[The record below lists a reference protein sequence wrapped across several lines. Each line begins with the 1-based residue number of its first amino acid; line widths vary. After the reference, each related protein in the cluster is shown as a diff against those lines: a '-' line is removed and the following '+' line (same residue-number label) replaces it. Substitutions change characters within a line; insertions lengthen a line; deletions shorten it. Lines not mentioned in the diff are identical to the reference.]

1 MKNEMTLDQRGLTI
15 PAEELAEHGLD
26 GADLSAQMTRSL
38 ILLMPQK
45 MTAEQMVDAL
55 AGLCE
60 AASQLVEVLTA
71 VSHAPCIAECDMDD
85 EDFDLDAVPDDVLIL
100 LLNCGCCPAQLAHHL
115 AEGDVI
121 YAVE

>member
-1 MKNEMTLDQRGLTI
+1 M
-15 PAEELAEHGLD
+15 
-26 GADLSAQMTRSL
+26 
-38 ILLMPQK
+38 
-45 MTAEQMVDAL
+45 
-55 AGLCE
+55 C
-60 AASQLVEVLTA
+60 
-71 VSHAPCIAECDMDD
+71 HAPCIAECDKDD

>member
-1 MKNEMTLDQRGLTI
+1 MKNEMTLDQHGLTI

-71 VSHAPCIAECDMDD
+71 VCHASRNATGMTR
-85 EDFDLDAVPDDVLIL
+85 IL
-100 LLNCGCCPAQLAHHL
+100 TWTRCRTMC
-115 AEGDVI
+115 
-121 YAVE
+121 

>member
-26 GADLSAQMTRSL
+26 GTDLSAQMTRSL

-60 AASQLVEVLTA
+60 AASQLVEVLDGCVPCA
-71 VSHAPCIAECDMDD
+71 VHRGMRQ
-85 EDFDLDAVPDDVLIL
+85 
-100 LLNCGCCPAQLAHHL
+100 G
-115 AEGDVI
+115 
-121 YAVE
+121 

>member
-38 ILLMPQK
+38 ILL
-45 MTAEQMVDAL
+45 
-55 AGLCE
+55 
-60 AASQLVEVLTA
+60 
-71 VSHAPCIAECDMDD
+71 
-85 EDFDLDAVPDDVLIL
+85 
-100 LLNCGCCPAQLAHHL
+100 LNCGCCPAQLAHHL